1 MARAQGGAIRRQRL
15 WLYES
20 VRMIKRKLQ
29 DLAVCC
35 SYQVDFLHEKKHSVK
50 EFKRKYE
57 VLDEIGRGGFGIVY
71 EATSRQDGQQPV
83 AVKFVQH
90 KHVRS
95 WTMTCRQLIPS
106 EVCHLETCEDIPGVI
121 RILDWFANSK
131 GFLIVMERPENCMDL
146 FDMVSVHGPLNEDMA
161 KFIFKQVIT
170 TVFDMYSKHGLLHRD
185 IKDENLIVNMNTGE
199 VKLVDFGATAYA
211 EKATKKEFQGTR
223 SYCPPE
229 WFRDQLYLPLEATSW
244 SLGVLLFIL
253 LTGKLPFRN
262 EIQICLGNV
271 KFPEGLSK
279 EVCQLVK
286 SCLTTSTT
294 ARASL
299 AQIAAHPWMETDRPF
314 FGGDSTFEEA
324 LMEIKNPPVI
334 IEDKEAEE
342 EDNEL
347 NDVVILT
354 RSRDS
359 RTDMDMES
367 ICTMVTAVED
377 RYEPS
382 IAVKELGVEEIVGT
396 GETTNLM
403 RSESRYDNISSS
415 SFCDYVSLVSSSYD
429 DQFTSTSDIYQS
441 ACEVFPH
448 ASSSS
453 SSLSRSIGAVKSA
466 SAYNL
471 VRMRKKSSIFK
482 SFDTELDPVSEIDNQ
497 PLIPE
502 TSSAMCQSTY
512 SNDEDVT
519 ISEEVVTASSTPPAT
534 CSSPRKG
541 SLQCSES
548 VPRARDSVIRMSRH
562 RPLQFAID
570 SSSPPPPLAIFQV
583 SPTVG

>member
-1 MARAQGGAIRRQRL
+1 
-15 WLYES
+15 
-20 VRMIKRKLQ
+20 
-29 DLAVCC
+29 
-35 SYQVDFLHEKKHSVK
+35 
-50 EFKRKYE
+50 
-57 VLDEIGRGGFGIVY
+57 
-71 EATSRQDGQQPV
+71 
-83 AVKFVQH
+83 
-90 KHVRS
+90 
-95 WTMTCRQLIPS
+95 
-106 EVCHLETCEDIPGVI
+106 
-121 RILDWFANSK
+121 
-131 GFLIVMERPENCMDL
+131 
-146 FDMVSVHGPLNEDMA
+146 
-161 KFIFKQVIT
+161 
-170 TVFDMYSKHGLLHRD
+170 
-185 IKDENLIVNMNTGE
+185 
-199 VKLVDFGATAYA
+199 
-211 EKATKKEFQGTR
+211 
-223 SYCPPE
+223 
-229 WFRDQLYLPLEATSW
+229 
-244 SLGVLLFIL
+244 
-253 LTGKLPFRN
+253 
-262 EIQICLGNV
+262 
-271 KFPEGLSK
+271 
-279 EVCQLVK
+279 
-286 SCLTTSTT
+286 
-294 ARASL
+294 
-299 AQIAAHPWMETDRPF
+299 METDQNLY
-314 FGGDSTFEEA
+314 GGDLTFEEA
-324 LMEIKNPPVI
+324 LMEIKNPPNI

-382 IAVKELGVEEIVGT
+382 IAVKELGVEETVET

-453 SSLSRSIGAVKSA
+453 SLSRSIGAVKSA

-482 SFDTELDPVSEIDNQ
+482 SFDTELDPVSEIDHQ

-519 ISEEVVTASSTPPAT
+519 ISEEVADSSSPPLT
-534 CSSPRKG
+534 SSPRKG
-541 SLQCSES
+541 SLQCSEG

-562 RPLQFAID
+562 RPLQFSID
-570 SSSPPPPLAIFQV
+570 SSSPPPTLAIFQV
-583 SPTVG
+583 SPTASVG

>member
-1 MARAQGGAIRRQRL
+1 MIVARRGGGGGGGAARRQRL
-15 WLYES
+15 WLFES

-71 EATSRQDGQQPV
+71 EATSRTDGQQPV

-146 FDMVSVHGPLNEDMA
+146 FDMVSVHGPLNEEMA
-161 KFIFKQVIT
+161 KFIFKQAVT
-170 TVFDMYSKHGLLHRD
+170 TVFEMYSKHGLLHRD

-271 KFPEGLSK
+271 KFPSGLSR

-286 SCLTTSTT
+286 MCLTTSTS

-299 AQIAAHPWMETDRPF
+299 AQIAAHPWMECDRPF
-314 FGGDSTFEEA
+314 YGDQLTFEDA
-324 LMEIKNPPVI
+324 LMEIRKPPVAE
-334 IEDKEAEE
+334 EDKQAEE
-342 EDNEL
+342 EDQEL
-347 NDVVILT
+347 NDVIVLT

-359 RTDMDMES
+359 RADMDMES
-367 ICTMVTAVED
+367 ICTMVTANEED
-377 RYEPS
+377 RYEPTHEA
-382 IAVKELGVEEIVGT
+382 IEQLAEQGDLLEN
-396 GETTNLM
+396 GESGNLM

-415 SFCDYVSLVSSSYD
+415 SFCDYVSLASYD
-429 DQFTSTSDIYQS
+429 DQFASTSDIYQS
-441 ACEVFPH
+441 ACDVFPPT
-448 ASSSS
+448 SSGSS
-453 SSLSRSIGAVKSA
+453 SSLSRQFGAVKSA

-482 SFDTELDPVSEIDNQ
+482 SFDTELDPVSENDLQ
-497 PLIPE
+497 PASAE
-502 TSSAMCQSTY
+502 TTSAMCESTY

-519 ISEEVVTASSTPPAT
+519 ISEDVVVEKVAEP
-534 CSSPRKG
+534 
-541 SLQCSES
+541 
-548 VPRARDSVIRMSRH
+548 PRARDSAVRMSRH
-562 RPLQFAID
+562 RPLQFGID
-570 SSSPPPPLAIFQV
+570 STSPPPQLAIFQV